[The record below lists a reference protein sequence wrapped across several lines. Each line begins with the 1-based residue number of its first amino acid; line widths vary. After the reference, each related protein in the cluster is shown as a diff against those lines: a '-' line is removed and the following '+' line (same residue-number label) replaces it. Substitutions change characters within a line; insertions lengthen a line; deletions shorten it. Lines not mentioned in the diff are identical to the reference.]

1 MRKHIELNHVILKTS
16 SPSTGEDKGEGGKN
30 LFYALTLTLSRQG
43 RGKFR
48 QICGNGNLVVGIS
61 RALAQPQ

>member
-1 MRKHIELNHVILKTS
+1 MRKHIELNDVILKTS
-16 SPSTGEDKGEGGKN
+16 SPSTGEDKGEGEKN
-30 LFYALTLTLSRQG
+30 LFYPLTLTLSRQG

-48 QICGNGNLVVGIS
+48 RISGNENLVVGIS